1 VLEIKGYFAM
11 GSQIMKMTLL
21 PDVDP
26 AAFEKALKENII
38 PDTHVFLRTV
48 RDEAHRLFKSN
59 SGSSVYIWLVFTDL
73 VGSTPETAGEG
84 PNVLLRGSLPE
95 PLVESVRAALAD
107 LATVDLMNE
116 F

>member
-1 VLEIKGYFAM
+1 M

-21 PDVDP
+21 SDVDP
-26 AAFEKALKENII
+26 AAFEKTLKETVTPN
-38 PDTHVFLRTV
+38 THVFLRSV
-48 RDEAHRLFKSN
+48 RDESHRVFKST
-59 SGSSVYIWLVFTDL
+59 SDSPVYIWIVFTDV

-95 PLVESVRAALAD
+95 PLVASVRAALAD